1 MNALLN
7 AASGVTALTGTR
19 IYGGG
24 QLPQG
29 TALPA
34 VVVEHVNANELTTI
48 DANAAFGLM
57 KARMQCTVLAKSYPE
72 QKALLEQVR
81 IACNYQ
87 RGLINGVRVITI
99 LRDTVGPDQRDDDM
113 QVYTQSI
120 DFQVTYQEE
129 AAASTSTAGA
139 LLLGADKLLLNTD
152 YLVLT

>member
-1 MNALLN
+1 MRAEKVINALLN
-7 AASGVTALTGTR
+7 AASGVTALVANR

-34 VVVEHVNANELTTI
+34 IVVEHVSSNELTTI

-57 KARMQCTVLAKSYPE
+57 KARIQVTVLAKNYVD
-72 QKALLEQVR
+72 QKAVLEQVR

-87 RGLINGVRVITI
+87 RGVIATVRVITV

-120 DFQVTYQEE
+120 DFQVTYQEP
-129 AAASTSTAGA
+129 
-139 LLLGADKLLLNTD
+139 
-152 YLVLT
+152 

>member
-1 MNALLN
+1 MRAEKVINALLN
-7 AASGVTALTGTR
+7 AAAGLTALVGTR

-34 VVVEHVNANELTTI
+34 VVVEHISSNELTTI

-57 KARMQCTVLAKSYPE
+57 KARIQITVLAKDYPA
-72 QKALLEQVR
+72 QKAVLEQVR

-87 RGLINGVRVITI
+87 RGLIAAVRVISV
-99 LRDTVGPDQRDDDM
+99 LRDTVGPDLRDDAM

-120 DFQVTYQEE
+120 DFQVTYQEP
-129 AAASTSTAGA
+129 
-139 LLLGADKLLLNTD
+139 
-152 YLVLT
+152 

>member
-1 MNALLN
+1 MRAEKVINALLKN
-7 AASGVTALTGTR
+7 ASALTALLAGGSSNA

-34 VVVEHVNANELTTI
+34 CVVEHVVTNELTTI

-57 KARMQCTVLAKSYPE
+57 RTRIQVTVLAKDYPT
-72 QKALLEQVR
+72 QKAVLEQVR

-87 RGLINGVRVITI
+87 RGLIASVRVVSV
-99 LRDTVGPDQRDDDM
+99 LRDNVGPDLRDDDM

-120 DFQVTYQEE
+120 DFQVTYQEP
-129 AAASTSTAGA
+129 
-139 LLLGADKLLLNTD
+139 
-152 YLVLT
+152 